1 MPRFI
6 DKRGQQFGLLTA
18 LEVSR
23 PGNGRRV
30 KWLCA
35 CECGNRIWVDSSDL
49 GGGHTKSCGCLSP
62 RLTSDRNSTHG
73 YARPGRVSRTYLA
86 WQKAK
91 GRCTNPN
98 DPRYGYYG
106 GRGIRMC
113 EAWLNSFETFLS
125 DMGEVPEGLSL
136 DRIDVNGHYEPGNC
150 RWATIQEQA
159 DNRRRT
165 VWVDHMGER
174 LTLKAYAAAR
184 GVSYKALFN
193 RVRYRGQDPHKAADA
208 MVS

>member
-1 MPRFI
+1 
-6 DKRGQQFGLLTA
+6 
-18 LEVSR
+18 
-23 PGNGRRV
+23 
-30 KWLCA
+30 
-35 CECGNRIWVDSSDL
+35 
-49 GGGHTKSCGCLSP
+49 
-62 RLTSDRNSTHG
+62 
-73 YARPGRVSRTYLA
+73 
-86 WQKAK
+86 
-91 GRCTNPN
+91 
-98 DPRYGYYG
+98 
-106 GRGIRMC
+106 MC